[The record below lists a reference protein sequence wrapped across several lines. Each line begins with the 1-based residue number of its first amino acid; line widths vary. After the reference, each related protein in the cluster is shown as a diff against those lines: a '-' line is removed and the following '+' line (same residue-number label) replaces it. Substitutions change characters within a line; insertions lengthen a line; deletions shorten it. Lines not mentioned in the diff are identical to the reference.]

1 MRAFDIPTD
10 ALEQA
15 EVEAQLR
22 ACVEEWVGRLARQ
35 DYAGALDMI
44 LREAPEGPRWPGNGD
59 WTPQQLG
66 NAIAFHGVLEDPG
79 DLDRPFKVVPL
90 AGELL
95 DTFRSRM
102 TVWFGATRSFGL
114 PYLGSVEADL
124 PLNYPRGDAVGDLT
138 SRFLLRQIGERR
150 MALVLLDVHVC

>member
-1 MRAFDIPTD
+1 MRAFDIPRD

-15 EVEAQLR
+15 AVEAELR
-22 ACVEEWVGRLARQ
+22 AYVEEWVGWLAVQ
-35 DYAGALDMI
+35 DYAGALNMI
-44 LREAPEGPRWPGNGD
+44 LRESPEGARWPGNGD

-66 NAIAFHGVLEDPG
+66 NAIAFHGLLEDPG
-79 DLDRPFKVVPL
+79 DLERHYKIVPL
-90 AGELL
+90 AGALL
-95 DTFRSRM
+95 DAFRATT
-102 TVWFGATRSFGL
+102 TVWFGETRSFGV

-124 PLNYPRGDAVGDLT
+124 PLNYPHGDSVGDLT